1 MNKYLL
7 LRDNKQSGPYT
18 VPEIIN
24 IGIKPYD
31 LVWLEGKSAAW
42 RYPSEVEEL
51 KAFAPAVEEQ
61 PFDRFYKKPQRKQ
74 ADVPVLSEEPPTG
87 IITDEHNR
95 YKPKSANDSTTTET
109 KKVYINF
116 PASSKPAVKSVSAAP
131 ATIENIN
138 PGSSL
143 KESSVQ
149 PDLIRNVDAVP
160 RFHQEVI
167 KEKKPA
173 DRRLIYISAAACLL
187 LATVSGVLYFN
198 YSQQRESL
206 KELSTIVQELE
217 NKEKASVQSVPAS
230 LVHDEVPADPSSQNT
245 ASIIPDINTTA
256 EETAILTTDP
266 PKKVK
271 PSSSNKTP
279 ATENKSVVVFEEKQE
294 HAVAKEQPEAE
305 ARPALTRE
313 NLFKLVTVKPN
324 AYKTGVL
331 GGISNLQFE
340 LTNNSDV
347 ELHRVAVEIKYLGPE
362 KKVVKTQTVYFENV
376 SPGAQITLDVPKS
389 NRGVSIEY
397 HVTDIKSQVAN

>member
-61 PFDRFYKKPQRKQ
+61 PFDRFYKKPQTKQ

-173 DRRLIYISAAACLL
+173 DRRVIYISAAACLL
-187 LATVSGVLYFN
+187 LATISGVLYFN

-279 ATENKSVVVFEEKQE
+279 ATENKSAVVFEEKQE